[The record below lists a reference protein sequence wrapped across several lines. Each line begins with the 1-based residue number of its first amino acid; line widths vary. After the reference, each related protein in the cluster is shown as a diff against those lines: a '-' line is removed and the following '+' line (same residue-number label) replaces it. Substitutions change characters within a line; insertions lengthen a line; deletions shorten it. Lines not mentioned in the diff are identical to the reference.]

1 MSHLIIRKKKQY
13 MDETR
18 KKTAEVGPSQGRGR
32 CGYDRMV
39 V

>member
-1 MSHLIIRKKKQY
+1 MTIRKKKQY

-18 KKTAEVGPSQGRGR
+18 KKTAEIGPSQGRGH
-32 CGYDRMV
+32 CDRMV